1 MIIGTGRSRFPKG
14 MRSDGKIAVIGDIH
28 GRLDALDAALAA
40 VEERSQ
46 TELILLGDYVDRG
59 PDSRGVLAR
68 LQEIEASAGF
78 RNVVMLPGNHDAMLW
93 AGVARDNA
101 PAAECWLANGGMEL
115 VQKEF
120 FGWDFLAA
128 CEDIAHTLPDQV
140 KKRIEGEMPAW
151 HQSGD
156 LLFVHAG
163 INPYADSREFLS
175 RPYIQ
180 PMRSG
185 DESESWAWIRS
196 AFLNHPG
203 PHFGVENEEV
213 IVVHGHTRILGRGA
227 EELIRASATTL
238 SQGRICL
245 DCSGTA
251 AALLL
256 QAEGCDF
263 SISVCMAEPKPEAA
277 PGTDGPA

>member
-14 MRSDGKIAVIGDIH
+14 MRTSGKVAVIGDIH

-40 VEERSQ
+40 VDNPAE

-68 LQEIEASAGF
+68 LQKIETSGRF
-78 RNVVMLPGNHDAMLW
+78 RSVVMLPGNHDAMLW
-93 AGVARDNA
+93 TGVAHDNG
-101 PAAECWLANGGMEL
+101 PAANCWMANGGIDL

-120 FGWDFLAA
+120 PGWNFIAA
-128 CEDIAHTLPDQV
+128 CEDIAHSLPEQV
-140 KKRIEGEMPAW
+140 RRRIDGALPAW

-163 INPYADSREFLS
+163 INPNADTREFLS

-185 DESESWAWIRS
+185 DESESWAWIRDM
-196 AFLNHPG
+196 FLGHPG

-213 IVVHGHTRILGRGA
+213 IVVHGHTRISGRSA
-227 EELIRASATTL
+227 EELIRASSTTL
-238 SQGRICL
+238 QQGRICL
-245 DCSGTA
+245 DCSGTSA
-251 AALLL
+251 SLLL
-256 QAEGCDF
+256 QADGNDF
-263 SISVCMAEPKPEAA
+263 SLTVCMPEPKPETA
-277 PGTDGPA
+277 PETDGPA